1 MTDNNTA
8 LKKAG
13 LKVTLPRLKI
23 LEVLQEPDNHHVSAE
38 DLYKRLID
46 MGEEIGLATVYRVLN
61 QFDDAG
67 IVTRH
72 NFEGGKSVFELTQQH
87 HHDHLI
93 CLDCGKVIEFSDD
106 SIEARQRE
114 IAAKHGIRLT
124 NHSLYLYGHCAE
136 GDCRED
142 EHAHEGQ
149 ISQPEREK
157 PTCGLAFLYAG
168 NKKSESYSSHL
179 FVITANFLPDLI
191 TIGFYRLVITGLRCA
206 QTLLIIQY
214 AYTFLVGKMLMLF
227 LFLQHV

>member
-72 NFEGGKSVFELTQQH
+72 NFEGGKSVFERTQQH
-87 HHDHLI
+87 HHYRNLHPH
-93 CLDCGKVIEFSDD
+93 
-106 SIEARQRE
+106 Q
-114 IAAKHGIRLT
+114 H
-124 NHSLYLYGHCAE
+124 
-136 GDCRED
+136 
-142 EHAHEGQ
+142 
-149 ISQPEREK
+149 
-157 PTCGLAFLYAG
+157 PTSALRHQLP
-168 NKKSESYSSHL
+168 SHL
-179 FVITANFLPDLI
+179 QGV
-191 TIGFYRLVITGLRCA
+191 
-206 QTLLIIQY
+206 TLLVVEESVQNPLSTYFYI
-214 AYTFLVGKMLMLF
+214 
-227 LFLQHV
+227 